1 MCLKVRDF
9 EEMVTQVFEEIHV
22 EIKTSKKYV
31 FLLVC
36 AITFMQLVEQTAYF
50 SSGPILEKDPTKIST
65 PKSSKSRE

>member
-9 EEMVTQVFEEIHV
+9 EEMVTQVFEEIHD
-22 EIKTSKKYV
+22 EKKTSKKYV

-50 SSGPILEKDPTKIST
+50 PSGPIS
-65 PKSSKSRE
+65 